1 MSLLDAL
8 HSWLLIAFI
17 LKLLDSF
24 AFKGG
29 LFNYLYLS
37 FYLKKHFNF
46 FFIFIIFEILKKRG
60 KILFCFKLIK
70 LNYKVGQS
78 PYTKYTKYT
87 VD

>member
-1 MSLLDAL
+1 MTMSLLDTL

-46 FFIFIIFEILKKRG
+46 FLIFIIFEILKNNKKNKTLIFHIN
-60 KILFCFKLIK
+60 KIRCQV
-70 LNYKVGQS
+70 NTYN
-78 PYTKYTKYT
+78 
-87 VD
+87 